1 MRVVVFPSAPDAAT
15 VICHLPLVSSNGVEN
30 DPSPPTGTVTWAGG
44 RGVMLDLA
52 GLPPVVEPLAPAYV
66 ALTTT
71 WLAFFAVPETGIA
84 PFWKLAPSAGESIV
98 RSGAWTT
105 EYGTL
110 MMIWTCLSEFFS
122 VSGSVAET
130 KYALRVDPGGFLPRA
145 ISSSSLALAA
155 RIGPM
160 SSSGTSTSS
169 TQS

>member
-1 MRVVVFPSAPDAAT
+1 M
-15 VICHLPLVSSNGVEN
+15 SSNGVEN

-44 RGVMLDLA
+44 RGVALALA
-52 GLPPVVEPLAPAYV
+52 GLPPVDEPLAPAYV

-130 KYALRVDPGGFLPRA
+130 VKSFRPRRRGTTWLHVPSVPAEMCSCWPLPSAMLTVAPGTVVPR
-145 ISSSSLALAA
+145 SV
-155 RIGPM
+155 
-160 SSSGTSTSS
+160 
-169 TQS
+169 